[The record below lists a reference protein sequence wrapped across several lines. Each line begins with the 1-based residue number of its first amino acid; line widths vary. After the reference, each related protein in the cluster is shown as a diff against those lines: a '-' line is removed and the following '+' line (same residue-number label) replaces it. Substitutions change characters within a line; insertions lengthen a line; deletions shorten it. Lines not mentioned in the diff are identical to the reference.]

1 VRRRCFA
8 YRVARNRHRCRI
20 DGSAGRRKRDRLVRA
35 GNEGLY
41 GGLCPAVG
49 HLLHG
54 RVYEGNARAASA
66 VGFALQ
72 DISPAARRLNL
83 KGQLLIKAKADVTG
97 KVYYELPSVLWVA
110 PGKVLGGNVGF
121 GAIVPFG
128 SKDFDLDALARTE
141 TRSTDQSDVSTGPT
155 LQIGLHNQ
163 LTLVRKK
170 WLA

>member
-8 YRVARNRHRCRI
+8 YRVARNRQRCRI

-41 GGLCPAVG
+41 GRLCPAAR
-49 HLLHG
+49 HLLH
-54 RVYEGNARAASA
+54 RREYVYEGNARAASA

-128 SKDFDLDALARTE
+128 SKDFDLDALARLKRGPPINRTFQ
-141 TRSTDQSDVSTGPT
+141 RGQHFSLGSTT
-155 LQIGLHNQ
+155 N
-163 LTLVRKK
+163 
-170 WLA
+170 

>member
-8 YRVARNRHRCRI
+8 YRVARNRHRRRI

-72 DISPAARRLNL
+72 DISPAARKLNL
-83 KGQLLIKAKADVTG
+83 KGQLLIKSKADVTG
-97 KVYYELPSVLWVA
+97 KIYYELPSVSCRERFSAAMSVSVPLSRSA
-110 PGKVLGGNVGF
+110 RRISISTLSRGLKRGPPINRTFQRGQHFSLG
-121 GAIVPFG
+121 
-128 SKDFDLDALARTE
+128 
-141 TRSTDQSDVSTGPT
+141 STT
-155 LQIGLHNQ
+155 N
-163 LTLVRKK
+163 
-170 WLA
+170 